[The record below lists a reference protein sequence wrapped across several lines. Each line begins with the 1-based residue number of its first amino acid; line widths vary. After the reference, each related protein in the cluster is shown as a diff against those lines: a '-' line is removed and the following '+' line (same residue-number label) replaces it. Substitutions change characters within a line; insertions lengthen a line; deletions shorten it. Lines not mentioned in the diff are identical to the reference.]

1 MRDSS
6 VDSRRKT
13 PVVDFGVERHTLIT
27 GKIIQV
33 FHHSSA
39 AVTQCSAARV
49 HSSRVR
55 AHLLRGFLVNLS
67 HLGRISRFSSNPFER
82 RARRIFCLV
91 PHQIPTEEST
101 GTHFPD
107 LDVWHFWRAH
117 LGFQS
122 EHQTRFRETLLTHF
136 PVDQGDR
143 FETYLIRFRRWNH

>member
-1 MRDSS
+1 

-13 PVVDFGVERHTLIT
+13 PMVDFGVERHTLVT
-27 GKIIQV
+27 RKIIQV
-33 FHHSSA
+33 FHHSSTI
-39 AVTQCSAARV
+39 VTQCSVARV

-55 AHLLRGFLVNLS
+55 TQLLRGFLVDLS
-67 HLGRISRFSSNPFER
+67 HLGRIQRFPTDPFER

-91 PHQIPTEEST
+91 PHQIPTKEST

-107 LDVWHFWRAH
+107 LDVQYFWRAH

-136 PVDQGDR
+136 LVVQGDH
-143 FETYLIRFRRWNH
+143 FETYLV

>member
-1 MRDSS
+1 L
-6 VDSRRKT
+6 
-13 PVVDFGVERHTLIT
+13 VDFSVERHTLVT

-39 AVTQCSAARV
+39 AVTQCSAARA

-55 AHLLRGFLVNLS
+55 AHLLRGFLVDLP
-67 HLGRISRFSSNPFER
+67 HPGGIPRFPSDPFER
-82 RARRIFCLV
+82 RERRIFFLV

-107 LDVWHFWRAH
+107 LDVRHFLQAH

-122 EHQTRFRETLLTHF
+122 EHQTRFRETLPTHF
-136 PVDQGDR
+136 PVDQGGH